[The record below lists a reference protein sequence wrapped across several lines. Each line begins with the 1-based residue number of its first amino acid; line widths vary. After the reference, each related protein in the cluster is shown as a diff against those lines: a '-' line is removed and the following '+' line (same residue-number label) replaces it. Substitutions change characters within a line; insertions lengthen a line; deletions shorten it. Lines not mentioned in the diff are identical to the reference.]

1 MSTVWFIRNCTR
13 LVRPLH
19 VPLVNVHTTAAAMRA
34 TQEEFEKAVEQLK
47 LLKQDP
53 GNETKLHIYA
63 LFKQAT
69 QGPCNVSK
77 PGMLDF
83 VNKAKWD
90 AWNALGSLSKD
101 DARKKYV
108 DLVSSLVQE
117 SPSSIKATQAGST
130 TSYETLLVTKQ
141 DKITT
146 ICFNRPD
153 KKNAITT
160 QMYSEI
166 MQALEEAAQDDSVI
180 TVMTGSGDYYS
191 SGNDLSNFTKIPPEG
206 VKKAAEESGELL
218 KNFVSHFIDHSKPLI
233 AVVNGP
239 AIGIN
244 VTLLGLFDA
253 VYASDKA
260 TFHTP
265 FSHLG
270 QSPEGCSTYLFPQ
283 IMGPAKANEVLLFNR
298 KLTAAEACNLG
309 LVTEVFPDS
318 SFQKEVWVRL
328 RSFAKL
334 PKNSLMYSKQLIRGV
349 QKEKL
354 HAVNIQECERLKE
367 RWLSEDCMNAI
378 MNFFQKSKL

>member
-1 MSTVWFIRNCTR
+1 
-13 LVRPLH
+13 
-19 VPLVNVHTTAAAMRA
+19 MRA

-218 KNFVSHFIDHSKPLI
+218 ETTVEKFLSFPRPMEYVSTTGQST
-233 AVVNGP
+233 
-239 AIGIN
+239 
-244 VTLLGLFDA
+244 TLVELQDVLHA
-253 VYASDKA
+253 TEQA

>member
-1 MSTVWFIRNCTR
+1 
-13 LVRPLH
+13 
-19 VPLVNVHTTAAAMRA
+19 MRA
-34 TQEEFEKAVEQLK
+34 TQEEFEKSVDQLK
-47 LLKQDP
+47 LLKKDP
-53 GNETKLHIYA
+53 GNEMKLQIYA

-69 QGPCNVSK
+69 QGPCNVPK

-90 AWNALGSLSKD
+90 AWKSLGSLSQD

-108 DLVSSLVQE
+108 DLVSGLVQDSPTNKE
-117 SPSSIKATQAGST
+117 SMHTGNT
-130 TSYETLLVTKQ
+130 TSYETLLVTMQ

-146 ICFNRPD
+146 IYFNRPE

-160 QMYSEI
+160 QMYIEI
-166 MQALEEAAQDDSVI
+166 MQALEEAAKDDSVI

-191 SGNDLSNFTKIPPEG
+191 SGNDLSNFTKISPEG
-206 VKKAAEESGELL
+206 VEKMAQGAGELL
-218 KNFVSHFIDHSKPLI
+218 KNFVSHFIDYPKPLI

-239 AIGIN
+239 AIGVT

-253 VYASDKA
+253 VYATDKA

-265 FSHLG
+265 FSQLG

-283 IMGPAKANEVLLFNR
+283 IMGPTKASEMLLFNR
-298 KLTAAEACNLG
+298 KLTAGEACSLG
-309 LVTEVFPDS
+309 LVTEVFPDN
-318 SFQKEVWVRL
+318 SFQKEVWQRL
-328 RSFAKL
+328 RNFAKL
-334 PKNSLMYSKQLIRGV
+334 PRNSLVFSKQLIRGV

-367 RWLSEDCMNAI
+367 RWLSEDCMSAV